1 MKTHIRVN
9 ILSDEDTLLVRE
21 FLNHLV
27 SIIHERMENTLILP
41 IQPISSIVYDQIP
54 ECELGNTITIKFESL
69 KEIIKLIF
77 DKKRNVEN

>member
-1 MKTHIRVN
+1 M
-9 ILSDEDTLLVRE
+9 
-21 FLNHLV
+21 
-27 SIIHERMENTLILP
+27 RMENTLILP

-54 ECELGNTITIKFESL
+54 ECEWGNTITTIKFESL